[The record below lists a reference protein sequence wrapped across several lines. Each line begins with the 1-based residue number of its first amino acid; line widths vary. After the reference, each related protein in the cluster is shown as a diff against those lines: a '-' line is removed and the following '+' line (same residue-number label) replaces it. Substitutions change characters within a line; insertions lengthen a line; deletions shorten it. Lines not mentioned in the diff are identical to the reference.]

1 MFVWDAFAAT
11 EQQLLR
17 YVLCEDSFC
26 QAENR
31 VNLKGSLVC
40 VGGAISLKVS
50 WKKLSRIRLI
60 FCRSA

>member
-17 YVLCEDSFC
+17 CVLCEDSFC

-31 VNLKGSLVC
+31 VNLKRSLVRRC
-40 VGGAISLKVS
+40 DTTKSQLEKTVQD
-50 WKKLSRIRLI
+50 
-60 FCRSA
+60 